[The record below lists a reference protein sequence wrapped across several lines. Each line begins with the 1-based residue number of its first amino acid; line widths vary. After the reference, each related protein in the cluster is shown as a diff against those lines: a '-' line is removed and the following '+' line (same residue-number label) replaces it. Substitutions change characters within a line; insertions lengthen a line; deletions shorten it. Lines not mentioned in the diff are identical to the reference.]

1 MDDRYAAIEAQ
12 LRALR
17 MEFVSNL
24 PSRLA
29 MLREAMQALQ
39 TGDSSDPMRSVGELH
54 RIAHGLA
61 GTGTSFGFRAIT
73 DTARHLERFVQP
85 FTRRRVAPG
94 ESEID
99 EAAARL
105 NALARAIEEACRD
118 AGSSRRDTVT
128 SELVTADRTLV
139 MCVGDAL
146 EPRIRRQLDL
156 FGYHAAAAQSLPRRS
171 AADSDDSA
179 VIVAPLASVPEDTTE
194 AESRHGRRALVV
206 TAETDDL
213 DVRLQVVR
221 RGGDALITAGSS
233 IVDVVETLDWVTAA
247 ASGGRY
253 RVLVAMADKTLNGL
267 FCAALE
273 RHGAQVEWTSD
284 PHRIVPSLERSRPDI
299 VIIGDSF
306 PGYDGFELA
315 TAIRQLPQWYDLP
328 LVFVGTRSGAT
339 TRAAALEAEVVPRH
353 VSADELVHVVRSRA
367 RATRVSTRRRLGI
380 GGRVYDEGRIMSE
393 LGALVHA
400 PRHTGPVVFARV
412 LCDGLKEFYAI
423 NGVAAGD
430 RVRAVISRMIRVQL
444 GEDVRIGRVGAQ
456 GFVVLSEGYTPEHV
470 TDALNEVVASFVT
483 LQETEE
489 DMPTDAVLCAG
500 VSRAAASV
508 DPQIVDEQVLG
519 ALLRA
524 QSEGGQRAV
533 LYDSWRIDLE

>member
-29 MLREAMQALQ
+29 MLREAMESLRG
-39 TGDSSDPMRSVGELH
+39 GDSDPLRSVDELH
-54 RIAHGLA
+54 RISHGLA

-85 FTRRRVAPG
+85 FTRRRVPPG

-99 EAAARL
+99 EAAVRL
-105 NALARAIEEACRD
+105 DALGRAIDEACRD
-118 AGSSRRDTVT
+118 VGSSRRDTVT

-156 FGYHAAAAQSLPRRS
+156 FGYHAAAAASMPRRT
-171 AADSDDSA
+171 ANEDDDGA
-179 VIVAPLASVPEDTTE
+179 VIVAPLGTLDDAPDDT
-194 AESRHGRRALVV
+194 AGRHRRRALVV
-206 TAETDDL
+206 TADSDDL

-221 RGGDALITAGSS
+221 READALITAGAS

-253 RVLVAMADKTLNGL
+253 RVLVAMADRTLNGL

-380 GGRVYDEGRIMSE
+380 GGRVYDEGRIMAE
-393 LGALVHA
+393 LGGLVHA
-400 PRHTGPVVFARV
+400 PRHTGAIVFSRV
-412 LCDGLKEFYAI
+412 LCDGLKEFYAH
-423 NGVAAGD
+423 NGTAAGD
-430 RVRAVISRMIRVQL
+430 RVRAVIARMIRVQL

-456 GFVVLSEGYTPEHV
+456 GFVVLSEGYSPEHV

-483 LQETEE
+483 LQETED
-489 DMPTDAVLCAG
+489 DMPTDAVICAG
-500 VSRAAASV
+500 VSRATAGV
-508 DPQIVDEQVLG
+508 DPQIIDEQVLG